1 MKKYILR
8 ILLLIMMFNL
18 CSCNSLQSEQNA
30 VLDTV
35 VDIQSQDQASQDQA
49 DQEQVSQDQE
59 TAEKQVLEY
68 EVSELL
74 KMTSSDS
81 AMSTR
86 SEFPSD
92 YEEFSNY
99 LKKVNCSVIAG
110 RAFGTRT
117 ANPRILTQFSVE
129 KVYAGPDVPDQITV
143 SESFGVYTNKENNE
157 PYIVRFGYDDEPLA
171 NDQPTLLFVVP
182 HSTEKDLYATV
193 LLTIPLPEDHQNYD
207 VDYLTELLNYFR
219 GNRTAY
225 KYLELTVTEITVD
238 GSPFYIEKGGHYW
251 PTREISDET
260 LLGEMNDHILLRL
273 ITDYKIKIW
282 PVGHREYP
290 LDEGYSSYF
299 MKMCFPVSE

>member
-18 CSCNSLQSEQNA
+18 CGCNSLQSVQNA
-30 VLDTV
+30 ALDTV

-81 AMSTR
+81 ATSSR
-86 SEFPSD
+86 S
-92 YEEFSNY
+92 EFSNY
-99 LKKVNCSVIAG
+99 LKKVNGSVIAG

-171 NDQPTLLFVVP
+171 NDQPMLLFVVP

-207 VDYLTELLNYFR
+207 EEYLTELLDYFR
-219 GNRTAY
+219 GDRTAY
-225 KYLELTVTEITVD
+225 KYPELTVTEITVD
-238 GSPFYIEKGGHYW
+238 GSPFYIGKGGHYW
-251 PTREISDET
+251 PTREISDEA
-260 LLGEMNDHILLRL
+260 LLEEMNDHILLRL
-273 ITDYKIKIW
+273 ATDYKIKIW
-282 PVGHREYP
+282 PAGHREYP

-299 MKMCFPVSE
+299 MKMCFPATENS